1 MNKGSF
7 LSISALKIYMKR
19 GDNRKAANW
28 WGRLFEKP
36 LSTYLVRAA
45 LQSGITHAAVN
56 MGYMGFTANAKAVSY
71 DNAEIPVS
79 AMPVC
84 VELLAPK
91 RLLEQ
96 FIREH
101 AKHLAETTLVMMD
114 GVHISSLHLA
124 ELDESDEHKP
134 HSVEY
139 ITGGDV
145 PLKVEHVEVDEIE
158 EADVSEAVG

>member
-1 MNKGSF
+1 MNKESF

-19 GDNRKAANW
+19 GDNRKSANW

-36 LSTYLVRAA
+36 LSTHLVRAA
-45 LQSGITHAAVN
+45 LQSGIMHAAVN
-56 MGYMGFTANAKAVSY
+56 LGHIGFAANAKSVSY
-71 DNAEIPVS
+71 DNAEIPLNTL
-79 AMPVC
+79 PVC

-96 FIREH
+96 FIREQ
-101 AKHLAETTLVMMD
+101 AKHLADTTLVMMD

-124 ELDESDEHKP
+124 ELGESIDHKP

-145 PLKVEHVEVDEIE
+145 SVKVEHVEVDSAE
-158 EADVSEAVG
+158 EAVG

>member
-7 LSISALKIYMKR
+7 HSISALKVYMKS
-19 GDNRKAANW
+19 GDNRKASSW

-45 LQSGITHAAVN
+45 LQSGIMHAAVN
-56 MGYMGFTANAKAVSY
+56 LGHIGFAANAKSVSY
-71 DNAEIPVS
+71 DNAEIPLS
-79 AMPVC
+79 TMPVC

-96 FIREH
+96 FIREQ
-101 AKHLAETTLVMMD
+101 AKHLVGTTLVMVD

-124 ELDESDEHKP
+124 ELEQSVENKP

-145 PLKVEHVEVDEIE
+145 SLKVEHVELDEE
-158 EADVSEAVG
+158 KESVG

>member
-1 MNKGSF
+1 MNKESF

-19 GDNRKAANW
+19 GDNRKAASW

-36 LSTYLVRAA
+36 LSTHLVRAA
-45 LQSGITHAAVN
+45 LQSGIMHAAVN
-56 MGYMGFTANAKAVSY
+56 LGHIGFAANAKSVSY
-71 DNAEIPVS
+71 DNAEIPMNT
-79 AMPVC
+79 MPVC

-96 FIREH
+96 FIREQ
-101 AKHLAETTLVMMD
+101 AKHLADTTLVMMD

-124 ELDESDEHKP
+124 EMDESVEHKA

-139 ITGGDV
+139 ITGGNV
-145 PLKVEHVEVDEIE
+145 SVKVEHVEIE
-158 EADVSEAVG
+158 DAEEAVG

>member
-1 MNKGSF
+1 MNKESF

-19 GDNRKAANW
+19 GDNRKSANW

-36 LSTYLVRAA
+36 LSTHLVRAA
-45 LQSGITHAAVN
+45 LQAGIMHAAVN
-56 MGYMGFTANAKAVSY
+56 LGHIGFAADAKSVSY
-71 DNAEIPVS
+71 DNAEIPMNT
-79 AMPVC
+79 MPVC

-96 FIREH
+96 FIREQ
-101 AKHLAETTLVMMD
+101 AKHLADTTLVMVD

-124 ELDESDEHKP
+124 ELEESVEHKP

-145 PLKVEHVEVDEIE
+145 SVKVEHVEID
-158 EADVSEAVG
+158 DPQEAVG

>member
-1 MNKGSF
+1 MNKEAF
-7 LSISALKIYMKR
+7 LSISALRIYMKR
-19 GDNRKAANW
+19 ADNRKAANW
-28 WGRLFEKP
+28 WGRLMEKP

-45 LQSGITHAAVN
+45 LQAGIMHAAVN
-56 MGYMGFTANAKAVSY
+56 LGHIGFASNAKAVSY
-71 DNAEIPVS
+71 DSAEIPLNT
-79 AMPVC
+79 MPVC

-96 FIREH
+96 FIREQ
-101 AKHLAETTLVMMD
+101 ARHLTDTTLVMVD

-124 ELDESDEHKP
+124 QLDESIEQKP

-145 PLKVEHVEVDEIE
+145 SVKVEHVDIE
-158 EADVSEAVG
+158 GEAEEAVG